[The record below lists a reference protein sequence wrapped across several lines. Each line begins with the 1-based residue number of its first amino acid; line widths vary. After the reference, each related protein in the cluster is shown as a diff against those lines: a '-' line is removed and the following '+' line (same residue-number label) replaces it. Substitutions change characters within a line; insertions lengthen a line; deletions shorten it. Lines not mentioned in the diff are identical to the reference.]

1 MATNKARIAPRPL
14 LPKVGIGAGG
24 PQGVGKAKQPVRS
37 SIPLDAHRRV
47 VKGALTSLPNPQN
60 PKTGREGARDLGG
73 PKRNQTVVGAM
84 PIAQSHGGGLRNPP
98 MYARTK
104 PKSVLP

>member
-1 MATNKARIAPRPL
+1 MSTNKSKKAPRPL
-14 LPKVGIGAGG
+14 LPKVGTGAGG
-24 PQGVGKAKQPVRS
+24 PQGVGKAKQPVRT

-47 VKGALTSLPNPQN
+47 VKGGLTSLVNPQ
-60 PKTGREGARDLGG
+60 TGREGARDLGG

-84 PIAQSHGGGLRNPP
+84 PIGQAHGGGWRNPP

-104 PKSVLP
+104 PKSVIP